1 MNKGPMDN
9 NDMCLGINLFGWK
22 DLHKYRQKT
31 EVNWV
36 PFFYLIEVRI
46 TRITEYE
53 IKVST

>member
-1 MNKGPMDN
+1 MDN
-9 NDMCLGINLFGWK
+9 NDMCLGINLFAWK

-31 EVNWV
+31 EVKWV

-46 TRITEYE
+46 TTITEYE